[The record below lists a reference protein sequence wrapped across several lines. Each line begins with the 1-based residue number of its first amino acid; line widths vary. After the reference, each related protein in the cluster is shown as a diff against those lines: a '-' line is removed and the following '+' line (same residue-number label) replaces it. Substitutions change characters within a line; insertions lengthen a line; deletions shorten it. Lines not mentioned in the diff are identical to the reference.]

1 VRSSEPCEIEALFG
15 SSARGDA
22 DELSDVDYLLVDDST
37 TRLRTRKK
45 WLESQGISVS
55 EYTWLRL
62 VRLFASRTLFA
73 IHLKQESKPLH
84 DRRGRYADLLAS
96 TIPAD
101 DYRDMYHDS
110 LKLFDLLQEV
120 PASRVGRA
128 WALDHLAV
136 SFRNSAILYLAGDGE
151 YVFSFETLLEKMR
164 ARGRI
169 DAKGVSALG
178 RLRSLKRA
186 YRSGVVGPVTRS
198 TFDAAL
204 GAADRA
210 LRLGIGSRE
219 THGVCMSS
227 HHGGSSST
235 EAYAYLRTI
244 ERELISL
251 SCSLDQDATMAKI
264 ELLRIIQNPHEYL
277 WKAIYASD
285 RIDIL
290 LNNVRKT
297 Y

>member
-1 VRSSEPCEIEALFG
+1 MF
-15 SSARGDA
+15 
-22 DELSDVDYLLVDDST
+22 
-37 TRLRTRKK
+37 
-45 WLESQGISVS
+45 
-55 EYTWLRL
+55 
-62 VRLFASRTLFA
+62 
-73 IHLKQESKPLH
+73 HN
-84 DRRGRYADLLAS
+84 
-96 TIPAD
+96 
-101 DYRDMYHDS
+101 S

-136 SFRNSAILYLAGDGE
+136 SFRNSAILYLAGEGE
-151 YVFSFETLLEKMR
+151 YVFSFESLLEKMR

-169 DAKGVSALG
+169 DAKDICALG
-178 RLRSLKRA
+178 SLRSLKRA
-186 YRSGVVGPVTRS
+186 YRSGVVGPITRG
-198 TFDAAL
+198 TLDAAL

-210 LRLGIGSRE
+210 LRLGIGTRE
-219 THGVCMSS
+219 THGVCISS
-227 HHGGSSST
+227 HHGGNSST

-251 SCSLDQDATMAKI
+251 PSALDHDAAMAKT

-277 WKAIYASD
+277 WKAMYASD

-290 LNNVRKT
+290 LHNVRKT